1 MDVQYVFSGYESEQC
16 KPEEVFGPENKR
28 ECPCDTCPLYDTCLE
43 NITEC
48 SAMRNWCSK
57 GDYADKDIQRLVRAC
72 SQKVLDIASE
82 VCYSYS
88 IRREALRPQ
97 NWAANDNL

>member
-28 ECPCDTCPLYDTCLE
+28 ECPCDTCPMNTMCLE
-43 NITEC
+43 NATEC

-72 SQKVLDIASE
+72 SQRKYLTKDKLCGI
-82 VCYSYS
+82 
-88 IRREALRPQ
+88 LRYNQ
-97 NWAANDNL
+97 R

>member
-48 SAMRNWCSK
+48 SAMRNWCSN
-57 GDYADKDIQRLVRAC
+57 GDYADKDVQRLVRAC
-72 SQKVLDIASE
+72 SQKVLDIPSE

-88 IRREALRPQ
+88 ILREGPMPLKLGSQR
-97 NWAANDNL
+97 